1 MKRTGALLLII
12 SLLLA
17 MIPVSASAASAKSTR
32 IYEAENGTL
41 TGTSVATSIPGYS
54 GSGYVTSFDNDG
66 DSLTVTVS
74 PPSAGLYQIKIRYHS
89 PYGHKQAY
97 LFVNGAA
104 AGNVDFAQTTGF
116 TEIAV
121 TKALLNKGA
130 NTIRLDKGWGMYEID
145 YFAIEPAAT
154 PPAHQVSKALVNP
167 AASPATK
174 SLMSY
179 LVDNYGKKILSGQ
192 QDYSNVAW
200 IQNNLGKK
208 PAVVGFDLM
217 DYSPSRVEFGASTT
231 EIEKAI
237 DWDLQGGIVTFV
249 WHWNA
254 PKDLINQPGKEWW
267 RGFYTDSTTFD
278 VQYALDHPDSEDYA
292 LLLRDMDAI
301 AVQLKRLQDA
311 NIPVLFRPLHEAEG
325 GWFWWG
331 AKGAEPCKELYRIL
345 YDRLTNYHHLN
356 NLIWVWNSL
365 SPDWYPGDDVVD
377 IVSYDS
383 YPLAGDYSPQVGK
396 YDQLVSL
403 VRDRKLVAMT
413 ENSAIPDPDLLPVYH
428 ADWSWFTTWGAFD
441 GNANSLDHLK
451 KVYNHD
457 YVVTLDEL
465 PNIKTY
471 GLASNAVPAAPASLT
486 ATEGHRR
493 VTLNWSKVSGAESYT
508 VKRATK
514 SDGPYSTVASN
525 LRAPS
530 FTDKGLKNGTSYY
543 YVVTAVNSQGASPN
557 SAQVKAT
564 PSKDRGR

>member
-1 MKRTGALLLII
+1 MKRTSVLLFII

-17 MIPVSASAASAKSTR
+17 IVPMSASAKSSR
-32 IYEAENGTL
+32 IFEAESGTL
-41 TGTSVATSIPGYS
+41 TGTAAAKDTPGYS
-54 GSGYVTSFDNDG
+54 GTGYVTSFDNDG
-66 DSLTVTVS
+66 DSLAVDVS
-74 PPSAGLYQIKIRYHS
+74 VPSAGLYQITIRYHS

-97 LFVNGAA
+97 LFVNGTA
-104 AGNVDFAQTTGF
+104 AGSVDFEQTTGF
-116 TEIAV
+116 TEMAV
-121 TKALLNKGA
+121 TKALLNKGT

-145 YFAIEPAAT
+145 YFAIEPAAA
-154 PPAHQVSKALVNP
+154 PAVHQVSKALVNP
-167 AASPATK
+167 GASSAVK

-179 LVDNYGKKILSGQ
+179 LVDSYGSKILSGQ

-200 IQNNLGKK
+200 IQSNLGKK
-208 PAVVGFDLM
+208 PAMVGFDLM
-217 DYSPSRVEFGASTT
+217 DYSPSRVELGAATT

-237 DWDLQGGIVTFV
+237 DWDRQGGIVSFV

-278 VQYALDHPDSEDYA
+278 IQYALDHPDSEDYA
-292 LLLRDMDAI
+292 LLLRDIDAI
-301 AVQLKRLQDA
+301 AIQLKRLQDA
-311 NIPVLFRPLHEAEG
+311 NVPVLFRPLHEAEG

-356 NLIWVWNSL
+356 NLIWVWNSI

-383 YPLAGDYSPQVGK
+383 YPLAGDYSPQMGK

-403 VRDRKLVAMT
+403 GRDRKLVAMT
-413 ENSAIPDPDLLPVYH
+413 ENGAIPDPDLLPVYH

-471 GLASNAVPAAPASLT
+471 DLGVKTAPAAPTGLKAV
-486 ATEGHRR
+486 AGNGQ
-493 VTLNWSKVSGAESYT
+493 VTLKWSETSGAESYT
-508 VKRATK
+508 VKRAAK
-514 SDGPYSTVASN
+514 SAGPYTTIAWN
-525 LRAPS
+525 LRTPG
-530 FTDKGLKNGTSYY
+530 FTDKGLENGKHYY
-543 YVVTAVNSQGASPN
+543 YVVTAENRLGASPD
-557 SAQVKAT
+557 SAPVKVKPT
-564 PSKDRGR
+564 KVRGR